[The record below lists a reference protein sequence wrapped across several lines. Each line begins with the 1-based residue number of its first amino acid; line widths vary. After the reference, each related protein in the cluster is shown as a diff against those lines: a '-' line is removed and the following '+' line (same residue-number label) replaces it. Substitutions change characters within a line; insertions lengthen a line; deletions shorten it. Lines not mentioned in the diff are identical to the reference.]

1 MSRSLRGDETLKPK
15 DQRVDAQHNRAA
27 ILAAAHDLLSNN
39 ETVSMNAIAKKAGV
53 ANGTLYRHFS
63 TREELILELYCH
75 DVQRHADT
83 VDQLLQEME
92 PLTALRVWI
101 EQLAVYTRMKHGLGE
116 ALTKAAEK
124 KVVQITYQPVIHALS
139 SLLKAASDAGQIQP
153 NILPDDV
160 LLLAGALWRVP
171 QDQVGLKQAERLL
184 DIILRGLL

>member
-1 MSRSLRGDETLKPK
+1 LSRSLRGDKTVNPK

-83 VDQLLQEME
+83 VDQLLEEME
-92 PLTALRVWI
+92 PLAALRVWI

-116 ALTKAAEK
+116 ALTKAAER

-153 NILPDDV
+153 TILPDDV

-171 QDQVGLKQAERLL
+171 QDQDGLKQAERLL
-184 DIILRGLL
+184 DIILRGLR

>member
-1 MSRSLRGDETLKPK
+1 LKPK

-27 ILAAAHDLLSNN
+27 ILAAAHDLLSTN
-39 ETVSMNAIAKKAGV
+39 EIVSMNAIAKKAGV

-75 DVQRHADT
+75 DVQCHADT
-83 VDQLLQEME
+83 VDHLLEEME
-92 PLTALRVWI
+92 PLAALRVWM
-101 EQLAVYTRMKHGLGE
+101 EQLAVSARMKHGLGE
-116 ALTKAAEK
+116 ALTKAAERN
-124 KVVQITYQPVIHALS
+124 VVQRTYQPVIQALS

-171 QDQVGLKQAERLL
+171 QDQAGLKQAERLL
-184 DIILRGLL
+184 DFILRGLR

>member
-1 MSRSLRGDETLKPK
+1 LNPK

-27 ILAAAHDLLSNN
+27 ILAAAHELLSNN

-63 TREELILELYCH
+63 TRVELILELYCH

-83 VDQLLQEME
+83 VDQLLEEME
-92 PLTALRVWI
+92 PLIALRVWI

-116 ALTKAAEK
+116 ALTKAAERN
-124 KVVQITYQPVIHALS
+124 VVQITYQPVIHALS
-139 SLLKAASDAGQIQP
+139 HLLKAASDAGQIQP

-171 QDQVGLKQAERLL
+171 RDQAGLKQAERLL
-184 DIILRGLL
+184 DIILRGLR

>member
-1 MSRSLRGDETLKPK
+1 LSRSLRGDKTLNPK

-27 ILAAAHDLLSNN
+27 ILAAAHDLLSTH

-92 PLTALRVWI
+92 PLAALRVWI
-101 EQLAVYTRMKHGLGE
+101 EQLAVYARMKHGLGE
-116 ALTKAAEK
+116 AFTKAAESN
-124 KVVQITYQPVIHALS
+124 VVQRTYQPVIQALS
-139 SLLKAASDAGQIQP
+139 SLLKRAEDAGQIQP
-153 NILPDDV
+153 NIQPDDV
-160 LLLAGALWRVP
+160 LLLVGALWRVP
-171 QDQVGLKQAERLL
+171 QDQAVLKQAERLL
-184 DIILRGLL
+184 DCILRGLR